1 MTFWLHNIQ
10 ADGEGILSINDDSLG
25 TKLWKHS
32 DKKEVAMYF
41 KGSMYLGNLIWVLA
55 YTIRVDNFHIS
66 YSTHI
71 VLQPRE
77 NQSNV
82 CIKNSI

>member
-32 DKKEVAMYF
+32 DKKEVAICTS
-41 KGSMYLGNLIWVLA
+41 KAPCNLIWVLA